1 MKRVFSSL
9 NRAAVHHARNLL
21 AAEGIRAEV
30 RNELLAGALGQ
41 VPFTECEIELWVID
55 DADAWRAEEILR
67 HGRSR
72 PLEPASAWRCA
83 VCGEHSEGQF
93 TQCWRCG
100 AFRRD

>member
-21 AAEGIRAEV
+21 TAEGIGTEL
-30 RNELLAGALGQ
+30 RNDLLSGALGQ
-41 VPFTECEIELWVID
+41 LPFNDCQVELWVTD

-67 HGRSR
+67 HGR
-72 PLEPASAWRCA
+72 PLQAGGGAPWHCPA
-83 VCGEHSEGQF
+83 CGELSEPQF

-100 AFRRD
+100 AFRQA

>member
-21 AAEGIRAEV
+21 STEGIRCEI

-55 DADAWRAEEILR
+55 DADLWRAEEILR
-67 HGRSR
+67 HGRAR
-72 PLEPASAWRCA
+72 TLEAAGPWRCQS
-83 VCGEHSEGQF
+83 CGEHLDAQF

-100 AFRRD
+100 AYRRD